1 MDAQREMTS
10 GRMASVAVED
20 GPATATAAARETTM
34 KAVVKDKYG
43 SSEVL
48 ELRNIDKP
56 QMGDGNV
63 LVRIRAAAVN
73 PGDWAIMS
81 GLPYIARP
89 VYGLRKPKNAV
100 RGQDMAGGGG
110 DRGARGGR
118 VLARGGGCGGGAGQ
132 GGGVCA
138 AAVRFARG

>member
-34 KAVVKDKYG
+34 KAVVQDKYG
-43 SSEVL
+43 PSEVL
-48 ELRNIDKP
+48 ELRDIDKP
-56 QMGDGNV
+56 QMGDGDV

-89 VYGLRKPKNAV
+89 VYGLGKPKNAV
-100 RGQDMAGGGG
+100 LGQDMAGGVEGG
-110 DRGARGGR
+110 LSAEVR
-118 VLARGGGCGGGAGQ
+118 VS
-132 GGGVCA
+132 
-138 AAVRFARG
+138 